1 MKKATRQHTRNH
13 NTQLVLKTIYDQ
25 QPISR
30 ADIARLTRLT
40 RPTVSAIVADLL
52 QEQLVQETGLGPS
65 AGGKPPM
72 LLDINAD
79 AHRLLCVDLGSQ
91 EFRGALVNL
100 QGQITDRLHFP
111 VAERRGTAALDL
123 VFQLVDELLAMSA
136 TPVLGIGVGAPGLID
151 PQEGLIHRAVNLG
164 WEELPL
170 GEQLE
175 ERYQLPVYVAN
186 DSHLAALGEYTYGEG
201 DTGNHLIVIRIGQG
215 IGAGIVLGGQLYH
228 GDGFTAGEI
237 GHVVV
242 NELGDRCRC
251 GNVGCL
257 ETVSGT
263 RALLAAARTAG
274 AADDWATL
282 VNAVASGNE
291 TAREIVTTAGRYLGV
306 VVANLIGGFSIR
318 HIILSG
324 RVEQLGNTFL
334 QAAYTEAQRRAL
346 PAMVSNTSLEYS
358 QLGADIVILGAA
370 ALILQQELGII

>member
-123 VFQLVDELLAMSA
+123 VFQLVDELLAISA